1 MLGGVERKHQGSGG
15 SPTHA
20 GRQAHTSARPRAER
34 SWRKSLASV
43 VCGGVAGFLLGAAFW
58 IVLGLQE
65 LTGSEAPWLPPLRE
79 PQNLNA
85 PECTSLALD
94 RRRGHTTAEPC
105 LGQVLPLR
113 EALATGLEQD
123 RFGWNRFASSLTWRP
138 KRESCST
145 S

>member
-1 MLGGVERKHQGSGG
+1 MLGGVERRHQGSGG

-20 GRQAHTSARPRAER
+20 VRPAHTTARPQAGRP
-34 SWRKSLASV
+34 WPKSLASV
-43 VCGGVAGFLLGAAFW
+43 LCGGAAGFVLGAAFW

-65 LTGSEAPWLPPLRE
+65 LTGSEGPRLSPLPE
-79 PQNLNA
+79 PQSLHT

-113 EALATGLEQD
+113 EALATGLAD
-123 RFGWNRFASSLTWRP
+123 RALP
-138 KRESCST
+138 
-145 S
+145 